1 MKYLN
6 SFIILENKEFGNY
19 CREKISFIEDHFI
32 DLKDEYNLSIKHYWK
47 EQFSIIFSQTDYNT
61 WKKVNYEL
69 KNESDLKSA
78 SIFHEKRCKILKK
91 LDNILTIMNNELKS
105 FEVKFADD
113 KIVISLEFKD
123 ICPVF
128 INNTGSAYKIN

>member
-1 MKYLN
+1 VTYIN
-6 SFIILENKEFGNY
+6 NY
-19 CREKISFIEDHFI
+19 I
-32 DLKDEYNLSIKHYWK
+32 
-47 EQFSIIFSQTDYNT
+47 IIFIKVILIYNYYEIFKQFYNFRA